1 MEVAPQSKPPVC
13 KIMDYS
19 KYKYEQEIKAKEA
32 RKKQTTITIKEMK
45 LRPKI
50 DNHDFET
57 KKKHVE
63 RFLRA
68 GDKVKIT
75 IMFRGREMVH
85 TEIGEK
91 LLKRLADDIS
101 EIGAV
106 ESNPKLDGRNM
117 IMMLTPLNH

>member
-1 MEVAPQSKPPVC
+1 
-13 KIMDYS
+13 MDYS

-32 RKKQTTITIKEMK
+32 RKKQSTITIKEMK

-50 DNHDFET
+50 DDHDFET
-57 KKKHVE
+57 KKKHVV

-85 TEIGEK
+85 AEIGER
-91 LLKRLADDIS
+91 LLKRLAEDVH
-101 EIGAV
+101 ELGTV
-106 ESNPKLDGRNM
+106 ESPPKLDGRNM
-117 IMMLTPLNH
+117 IMMLTPVSH